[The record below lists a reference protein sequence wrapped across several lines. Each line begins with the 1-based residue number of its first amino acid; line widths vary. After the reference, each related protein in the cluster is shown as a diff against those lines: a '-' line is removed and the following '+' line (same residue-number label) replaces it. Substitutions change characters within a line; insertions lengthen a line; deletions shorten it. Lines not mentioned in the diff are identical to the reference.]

1 MQTCYY
7 DPSLTSCLLSNC
19 LAVSSVNS
27 VNPSYSLTNYTLSCT
42 ANIYYKTRCLD
53 SPASYHLYYSSSQQ
67 NSACRQQR
75 LNRIN
80 ACLNSTVQLLDVPCL
95 ISVSSGMV
103 TFPTATCTQSITTN
117 PLIISIEQAPNTT
130 FVTPSTNTLTGTLAS
145 AFSSEAFSSSDDS
158 AGHAYRISSVN
169 SENYPS
175 TRKYSVD

>member
-1 MQTCYY
+1 VLDSIGT
-7 DPSLTSCLLSNC
+7 
-19 LAVSSVNS
+19 SVNG
-27 VNPSYSLTNYTLSCT
+27 SYPLTNYSLSCT

-53 SPASYHLYYSSSQQ
+53 SPASYRLYYSSSQR

-95 ISVSSGMV
+95 ISVSSGRV
-103 TFPTATCTQSITTN
+103 TTTTQTCNQVFN
-117 PLIISIEQAPNTT
+117 A
-130 FVTPSTNTLTGTLAS
+130 NTLDVYLVAGDNNSAVPFTFGSTSAPLSVSYAS
-145 AFSSEAFSSSDDS
+145 ETFSSSDEND
-158 AGHAYRISSVN
+158 GHAYRILSVN

>member
-27 VNPSYSLTNYTLSCT
+27 VSPSYSLTNYTLSCT

-53 SPASYHLYYSSSQQ
+53 SPPFYHLYYSSSQQ

-95 ISVSSGMV
+95 ISVSSGTV
-103 TFPTATCTQSITTN
+103 TYTTATCTQSLATSSYSIIIGENNNFTGITLSITTITAI
-117 PLIISIEQAPNTT
+117 L
-130 FVTPSTNTLTGTLAS
+130 TPT
-145 AFSSEAFSSSDDS
+145 FSSEAFSSSDDS